1 MISISNEDDMLDLAK
16 NKAIMIILSAPSG
29 GGKSSIA
36 QKLLQ
41 QDTKLSL
48 SISTTTRQPRPGE
61 SEGVHYFFK
70 NRDEFEQMIKE
81 NQFLEY
87 AEIYGNLYGT
97 SLKAVEN
104 KLSQNL
110 DVLFDIDYQGA
121 RQIMD
126 HTPDQVL
133 SIFIKPP
140 SLDVL
145 KDRMKARGQDSDA
158 IIEKRFELAK
168 EEMECAKYYDHI
180 VINDDFDRAVGE
192 IQKIIIDARAKKRG
206 K

>member
-1 MISISNEDDMLDLAK
+1 MLDLTK

-41 QDTKLSL
+41 QDSKLSL

-61 SEGVHYFFK
+61 SDGTHYFFK
-70 NRDEFEQMIKE
+70 NRDEFQQMIKDG
-81 NQFLEY
+81 QFLEY
-87 AEIYGNLYGT
+87 AEIYENLYGT
-97 SLKAVEN
+97 SVEAVEN

-126 HTPDQVL
+126 HSPDNVL

-145 KDRMKARGQDSDA
+145 KDRMKARGQDSGD
-158 IIEKRFELAK
+158 IIEKRFDLAR
-168 EEMECAKYYDHI
+168 EEMESAKYYDHI
-180 VINDDFDRAVGE
+180 VVNNDFDRVVGE
-192 IQKIIIDARAKKRG
+192 IQEIINSVRAQKRG
-206 K
+206 R